1 MNLWFEGTFAVM
13 VAAAGVALGCL
24 FSRLRKPYWMFG
36 YFIPLALVLIYAVA
50 IHLPALSFVPPIS
63 WMMMGRKK
71 FAVLGF
77 VATMVLT
84 TPLSRVPRKRDRIVI
99 SILMAVIVFAGSVWP
114 FIVPAFERNEI
125 ARLQT
130 HIDANGVCIQTTDF
144 TCGPASAVTA
154 LRKLGLPG
162 EEGKIGI
169 LSGTSSVVG
178 TPPDMLAE
186 ALQNEYGKYGLIAE
200 YRPFKDISELKQAG
214 LTLAVI
220 KYAFMVDHYVTV
232 LEVTDT
238 EVIIGDPLDGLGQ
251 NVLCRLSERMAFRGC
266 RAQTVL
272 KCASPSAC
280 AARRRLAL
288 WAARRL
294 SGFFDHEHFDGF
306 TAGHQFQTGLSKFI
320 G

>member
-1 MNLWFEGTFAVM
+1 MNLWFEGAFALM
-13 VAAAGVALGCL
+13 AAAAGVVLGCL
-24 FSRLRKPYWMFG
+24 FSRLRKPYWTFG

-50 IHLPALSFVPPIS
+50 VHFPALFFTPPIS

-71 FAVLGF
+71 FAFLGF

-84 TPLSRVPRKRDRIVI
+84 TPLSRAPKKRDRIVI
-99 SILMAVIVFAGSVWP
+99 YILMAVIVFAVSVWP

-154 LRKLGLPG
+154 LRKLGLHG

-178 TPPDMLAE
+178 TPPDMLVE
-186 ALQNEYGKYGLIAE
+186 ALQNEYGKDGLIAE
-200 YRPFKDISELKQAG
+200 CRSFKDISELKQAG

-238 EVIIGDPLDGLGQ
+238 EVVVGDPIGGL
-251 NVLCRLSERMAFRGC
+251 RRMSYADFRNEWRFVGV
-266 RAQTVL
+266 VL
-272 KCASPSAC
+272 K
-280 AARRRLAL
+280 RRP
-288 WAARRL
+288 
-294 SGFFDHEHFDGF
+294 
-306 TAGHQFQTGLSKFI
+306 
-320 G
+320 

>member
-1 MNLWFEGTFAVM
+1 MNLWFEGAFALM

-24 FSRLRKPYWMFG
+24 FSRLRKPYWTFG

-99 SILMAVIVFAGSVWP
+99 SILMAVMVFAGSVWP

-154 LRKLGLPG
+154 LRKLGLSG

-186 ALQNEYGKYGLIAE
+186 ALQKEYGKDGLIAE

-220 KYAFMVDHYVTV
+220 KYAFLVDHYVTV

-238 EVIIGDPLDGLGQ
+238 EVVIGDPLGGLA
-251 NVLCRLSERMAFRGC
+251 RMSYADFQKEWRFVGV
-266 RAQTVL
+266 VL
-272 KCASPSAC
+272 KRP
-280 AARRRLAL
+280 
-288 WAARRL
+288 
-294 SGFFDHEHFDGF
+294 
-306 TAGHQFQTGLSKFI
+306 
-320 G
+320 